1 MLTTTNSLVSKW
13 TNSRHFTLIELLVV
27 IAIIAIL
34 ASMLLP
40 SLQQAKGKARQIQCL
55 NNIKQFSIHYLNY
68 ADDNDSF
75 LPYVRNVGSTIRWF
89 HLLAETMDKE
99 IDDYSPGQLGIWQC
113 PDNRVQEYAAGSG
126 PSEIWLSY
134 MPNGYDGLENE
145 GGQLQA
151 LGNKLSRFKYPT
163 ELSLM
168 MEGTY
173 YRVLPSRND
182 GANSVP
188 TFGVGSQYVRYPH
201 GRGLN
206 VLYSDGHASWQKGP
220 LVYRGNFLGGDY
232 PDCYTSGRFW
242 FSGAR

>member
-1 MLTTTNSLVSKW
+1 MLTMTKFSAWRRQKGLN
-13 TNSRHFTLIELLVV
+13 FTLIELLVV
-27 IAIIAIL
+27 IAIISIL

-68 ADDNDSF
+68 ADDNDGF
-75 LPYVRNVGSTIRWF
+75 LPYVRNADSTVRWF

-99 IDDYSPGQLGIWQC
+99 LGDYTPGQLGIWQC

-134 MPNGYDGLENE
+134 MPNGYDGLETPGNL
-145 GGQLQA
+145 LQA

-182 GANSVP
+182 GANCIP
-188 TFGVGSQYVRYPH
+188 ACGIGPQYVRYPH
-201 GRGLN
+201 NRGTN
-206 VLYSDGHASWQKGP
+206 VLYSDGHASWRKGP
-220 LVYRGNFLGGDY
+220 LVNRGNFLGGDY
-232 PDCYTSGRFW
+232 PDCYTTGRFW